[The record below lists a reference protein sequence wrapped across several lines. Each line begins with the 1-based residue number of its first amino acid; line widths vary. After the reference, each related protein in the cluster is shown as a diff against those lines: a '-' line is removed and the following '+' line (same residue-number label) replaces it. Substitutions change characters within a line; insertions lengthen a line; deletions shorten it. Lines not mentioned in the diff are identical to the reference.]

1 LTGTSCTALTDI
13 IISAKR
19 ARSWKLETCALK
31 LWCLPTSTP
40 DSLILRMDH
49 TVNKQE
55 CDTSESHQLPWQ
67 TPSLQDNQQTPLV
80 CTYWHFLRIWTF
92 WRFFDENTIDN
103 RRSLYNFS
111 GGLFVQW
118 GRQIGDSRE
127 QTGLRYPGIA
137 TASRVEVVGSSRPR
151 NKVCGIL
158 NKLTKPQCRTW
169 SFWTWFRQKRK
180 NEYETL
186 KDNMRKV
193 EEENVRNNEEQEAQI
208 LSQQIFDLKC
218 TFSNSVK
225 DIQYKK

>member
-1 LTGTSCTALTDI
+1 
-13 IISAKR
+13 
-19 ARSWKLETCALK
+19 
-31 LWCLPTSTP
+31 
-40 DSLILRMDH
+40 MDH

-55 CDTSESHQLPWQ
+55 YDTSESHRLPWQ

-92 WRFFDENTIDN
+92 WRFFDENTIEN

-151 NKVCGIL
+151 NKVWGIL
-158 NKLTKPQCRTW
+158 NKKQKPQCRTW
-169 SFWTWFRQKRK
+169 SFSKSNDQSPPALQEITKEEKVVELTPEDMLHTIAQ
-180 NEYETL
+180 NE
-186 KDNMRKV
+186 
-193 EEENVRNNEEQEAQI
+193 
-208 LSQQIFDLKC
+208 
-218 TFSNSVK
+218 
-225 DIQYKK
+225 